1 MKNQMQVQTDS
12 ELEKDAEHPV
22 GRICHLST
30 VTHAWRG
37 TLLHVTPSY
46 YVLAP
51 GAVMVGDTGD
61 IGPYLAAG
69 KTWPEGA
76 EESDPTDRVVRVLRA
91 AVSWMAS
98 E

>member
-12 ELEKDAEHPV
+12 ELERDAEHPV
-22 GRICHLST
+22 GRIVHLST

-37 TLLHVTPSY
+37 KLIHVTPSY

-51 GAVMVGDTGD
+51 GAIMVGDTGD
-61 IGPYLAAG
+61 VGAYLAAG
-69 KTWPEGA
+69 KAWKAGA
-76 EESDPTDRVVRVLRA
+76 EESEPTSRTVRVLRA